1 MIKKN
6 KGEYSSHKLWVKTGA
21 YRYSSTEIKK
31 IMLKFI
37 HTFVQTYFN
46 IWRKKFLQR
55 CNYQSY
61 PKNNQEIWIAIC
73 MTEKLKS

>member
-46 IWRKKFLQR
+46 I
-55 CNYQSY
+55 
-61 PKNNQEIWIAIC
+61 
-73 MTEKLKS
+73 